1 MVREWRG
8 KKEVNMMRTRLI
20 GIAALAALVV
30 AGCGKKDGA
39 DDAQKADS
47 KPVVKADVKVGQ
59 PTEQDRLEK
68 IFDLAEKSAQED
80 VNVNFYGFFTGMS
93 RYDAAELAT
102 YYKLKTDDYSLESL
116 PGKAVSRLWI
126 SLMGVR
132 SITNGGNS
140 LEELAKAVA
149 KRVGTLK
156 KNLSTGEY
164 EYKTIG
170 GIVVTF
176 SDKGLTIQND
186 AVSQKKPIAT
196 EIAAQKD
203 RADEDAAIAEQVA
216 AIKKAKEAVES
227 IIGDMIAIPGKNFK
241 MGKYEVTQKQWV
253 ALMGN
258 NPSYFK
264 GDNNPVEQVTWNDCK
279 AFLAKLNALPEV
291 KVSRL
296 TFRLP
301 TEAEWEYACRAGGT
315 GEYCRL
321 ADGSEI
327 TKSTL
332 EKVAWFNKNSGGG
345 THPVGLKIPNA
356 FGLYDI
362 HGNAW
367 EWCEDLYGD
376 SHRVH
381 RGGSW
386 EDDASVCTPSYRG
399 GFPPDRLNYNL
410 GFRLVATQN

>member
-1 MVREWRG
+1 M
-8 KKEVNMMRTRLI
+8 
-20 GIAALAALVV
+20 
-30 AGCGKKDGA
+30 
-39 DDAQKADS
+39 
-47 KPVVKADVKVGQ
+47 
-59 PTEQDRLEK
+59 
-68 IFDLAEKSAQED
+68 AEKSAQED

-93 RYDAAELAT
+93 RYDAAELAAH
-102 YYKLKTDDYSLESL
+102 YKLKNEDYSLEAL
-116 PGKAVSRLWI
+116 PGKAVSRMWI

-140 LEELAKAVA
+140 LEELTKAVA
-149 KRVGTLK
+149 KRVETLK
-156 KNLSTGEY
+156 KNLSTGGY

-253 ALMGN
+253 AIMGN
-258 NPSYFK
+258 NPSTFK
-264 GDNNPVEQVTWNDCK
+264 GDNNPVEQVSWNDCK
-279 AFLAKLNALPEV
+279 VFLAKLNALPEV

-301 TEAEWEYACRAGGT
+301 TDAEWEYACRAGGKDQ
-315 GEYCRL
+315 YCRL

-327 TKSTL
+327 TESTL
-332 EKVAWFNKNSGGG
+332 DGVAWFNKTSEGS
-345 THPVGLKIPNA
+345 THPVGQKMPNA
-356 FGLYDI
+356 FGLYDM
-362 HGNAW
+362 HGNEW
-367 EWCEDLYGD
+367 EWCEDLWKAGD
-376 SHRVH
+376 SRRVC

-386 EDDASVCTPSYRG
+386 YDDSGRCTAGFRG
-399 GFPPDRLNYNL
+399 CNAPDDRGSLL
-410 GFRLVATQN
+410 GFRLAASQD